1 MKIFGILFGLF
12 LHLFKMLLPA
22 RLYADTTGSS
32 WDLVNYVGML
42 STASRLQTPI
52 TALAGGENG
61 GKNTQNDEFPLSVEY
76 TQPAAAQNVRSEDDS
91 ITAPASVDVTTSQT
105 KNAVQIQHRS
115 ILVTYKAISNM
126 NRLTGIADKAQP
138 LAIQDH
144 VDFQIM
150 AKFNQIMRDFEYT
163 WINGSYVA
171 SSASSASTASRGTLE
186 AISDASNG
194 VAAGGGDLT
203 KSLIN
208 RMLREAYADGAT
220 FEDIYFWVNAFQ
232 KQQISSI
239 YEYVPTDR
247 FLGGSN
253 IQAIETDMGRVSVM
267 LNPHMAAASLLML
280 DMSFCSNVF
289 QPVPNKGNLFY
300 EDIARTGAAI
310 KGQIYTQFGCD
321 YGPVYKHNAITG
333 LSTS

>member
-1 MKIFGILFGLF
+1 M
-12 LHLFKMLLPA
+12 
-22 RLYADTTGSS
+22 ADTTGSS

-42 STASRLQTPI
+42 STPSRRNTPI

-76 TQPAAAQNVRSEDDS
+76 SLPAAGQNVVTEDAS
-91 ITAPASVDVTTSQT
+91 VTAPASVDVTTSQT

-115 ILVTYKAISNM
+115 VLVTYKTISNM
-126 NRLTGIADKAQP
+126 NRLTGIADASQP

-144 VDFQIM
+144 VDFQIQT
-150 AKFNQIMRDFEYT
+150 KFDAIMRDFEYT

-171 SSASSASTASRGTLE
+171 SSASSAATASRGTLE

-194 VAAGGGDLT
+194 VAAGSADLT
-203 KSLIN
+203 KELIN
-208 RMLREAYADGAT
+208 QMLREAYADGAV
-220 FEDIYFWVNAFQ
+220 FNDPIFWVNAFQ
-232 KQQISSI
+232 KQQISGI

-247 FLGGSN
+247 FIGGSN
-253 IQAIETDMGRVSVM
+253 IQAIETDMGRVSVA

-289 QPVPNKGNLFY
+289 QPVPGKGNFFY
-300 EDIARTGAAI
+300 EDLSRTGAAV

-321 YGPVYKHNAITG
+321 YGPVYMHNAITG
-333 LSTS
+333 LTTS